1 MFYYINLMA
10 QLWDEEYRQIKMIK
24 HFNIYNEELY
34 QYNNNTN
41 NTNRDYY
48 QMNDIDEL
56 PDSDYFE

>member
-1 MFYYINLMA
+1 MS